1 MSRASAKILGGSLG
15 FFSRNLG
22 GLPRILGGF
31 LRECCG
37 LHTCYVFGK
46 KRGKSGNSEKKP
58 MSRAS
63 ARVLGGSLGFAG
75 DIWGLAKDFAR
86 ISSGML
92 WVAHLL
98 CFLGKSEENQETAR
112 KSL

>member
-1 MSRASAKILGGSLG
+1 
-15 FFSRNLG
+15 
-22 GLPRILGGF
+22 
-31 LRECCG
+31 
-37 LHTCYVFGK
+37 
-46 KRGKSGNSEKKP
+46 

-63 ARVLGGSLGFAG
+63 ARVLGGSLGFSG